1 MLRRVIFADTRANV
15 AEVIVQ
21 RRWIAYFRAGQRSR
35 SRFWAHATCG
45 GSAGV

>member
-1 MLRRVIFADTRANV
+1 MLSRMIVADTLANV

-35 SRFWAHATCG
+35 SRF
-45 GSAGV
+45 